1 MRSVPALSGCDLVL
15 MTLLVAVMR
24 TGAAVPASPVDLV
37 GLTDDNMLVLFTSDR
52 PGEVKRIEVSGIS
65 GSLLGI
71 DYRPANGQLYAI
83 GEGSNLYTID
93 PATGAAALVCTLTV
107 SFDGGPHSGF
117 DFNPQSDRLRLVG
130 ANGQNLRSHPEI
142 GATAA
147 DAPLAYA
154 EEDPHSGTKPAIAA
168 AAYTKSVRAAPA
180 TQLFNID
187 SGLDLLVLQDPP
199 NDGTLETV
207 GPLGIDFDGAGG
219 FDIVSDGTGRDSAF
233 AASDSTL
240 YAIDLETGK
249 ATSLGTIGDGRIVLI
264 GLAVQGAAF
273 TQR

>member
-1 MRSVPALSGCDLVL
+1 

-37 GLTDDNMLVLFTSDR
+37 GLTADNRLVLFTSDR
-52 PGEVKRIEVSGIS
+52 PGEVKRIEISGIG

-71 DYRPANGQLYAI
+71 DYRPTNGRLYSI
-83 GEGSNLYTID
+83 SEDSNLYIID

-147 DAPLAYA
+147 DTPLAYA
-154 EEDPHSGTKPAIAA
+154 EEDPHAGTKPSITA
-168 AAYTKSVRAAPA
+168 AAYTNSVRAAPS
-180 TQLFNID
+180 TKLFNID

-207 GPLGIDFDGAGG
+207 GPLGIDFDRAGG
-219 FDIVSDGTGRDSAF
+219 FDIVSDGKDRDSAF
-233 AASDSTL
+233 AASESTL

-249 ATSLGTIGDGRIVLI
+249 AERLGTIGDGRVVLI
-264 GLAVQGAAF
+264 GLAVRRAAS

>member
-1 MRSVPALSGCDLVL
+1 MRSVPVLIGCDLVL
-15 MTLLVAVMR
+15 LTLLVAVMR
-24 TGAAVPASPVDLV
+24 GEAAVSASPVDLV
-37 GLTDDNMLVLFTSDR
+37 GLTDDNILVLFTSDR

-65 GSLLGI
+65 GGLLGI

-83 GEGSNLYTID
+83 SEGANLYTID
-93 PATGAAALVCTLTV
+93 PATGAAVLVCTLTA
-107 SFDGGPHSGF
+107 SFDSGPHSGF

-154 EEDPHSGTKPAIAA
+154 EEDPHSGTKPTVAA
-168 AAYTKSVRAAPA
+168 AAYTNSVRAAPS
-180 TQLFNID
+180 TKLFNID

-199 NDGTLETV
+199 NDGVLETV
-207 GPLGIDFDGAGG
+207 GPLGFDFDAAGG
-219 FDIVSDGTGRDSAF
+219 FDIVSDGAGRDSAF

-240 YAIDLETGK
+240 YAIDLDMGK
-249 ATSLGTIGDGRIVLI
+249 ATRLGTIGDGRIVLI
-264 GLAVQGAAF
+264 GLAAKGAAF
-273 TQR
+273 TRR

>member
-1 MRSVPALSGCDLVL
+1 MRTVPALSGYDLVL
-15 MTLLVAVMR
+15 MALLVAVMR

-52 PGEVKRIEVSGIS
+52 PGEDKRIAVSGIS
-65 GSLLGI
+65 GRLLGI

-83 GEGSNLYTID
+83 SEEANLYTID
-93 PATGAAALVCTLTV
+93 PATGASALVCTLTV
-107 SFDGGPHSGF
+107 SFDGGLHSGF

-130 ANGQNLRSHPEI
+130 ANGRNLRSHPEI
-142 GATAA
+142 GATAS

-154 EEDPHSGTKPAIAA
+154 EEDPHSGTKPTIAA
-168 AAYTKSVRAAPA
+168 AAYTNSVYAAPS
-180 TQLFNID
+180 TKLFNID

-199 NDGTLETV
+199 NDGALETV
-207 GPLGIDFDGAGG
+207 GPLGIDFDAAGG
-219 FDIVSDGTGRDSAF
+219 FDIVSDGTGRNSAF
-233 AASDSTL
+233 AASRSTL

-249 ATSLGTIGDGRIVLI
+249 AARLGTIGDGRIVLI
-264 GLAVQGAAF
+264 GLAVQGATF